1 VSSTTSAAVAVLGS
15 SFSEAGAEEFAT
27 AWAQATE
34 ANPGRQSRSAN
45 GNRRGMTGIEEQ
57 ISMVAGGLA
66 KRGTKTEVRYAQ
78 PNASDIDEFRINLDF
93 LSYTRTWPC
102 RLVFG

>member
-1 VSSTTSAAVAVLGS
+1 
-15 SFSEAGAEEFAT
+15 
-27 AWAQATE
+27 
-34 ANPGRQSRSAN
+34 
-45 GNRRGMTGIEEQ
+45 MTGIEEQ

-102 RLVFG
+102 RLVLG

>member
-1 VSSTTSAAVAVLGS
+1 VVFFGS
-15 SFSEAGAEEFAT
+15 SVGEAGEEEFAT

-34 ANPGRQSRSAN
+34 ANPDRQSRIVN
-45 GNRRGMTGIEEQ
+45 GNRRGMTVIEEQ

-66 KRGTKTEVRYAQ
+66 KQGTKTEVRYGQ

-93 LSYTRTWPC
+93 LSYTRTWPS
-102 RLVFG
+102 RLVLG